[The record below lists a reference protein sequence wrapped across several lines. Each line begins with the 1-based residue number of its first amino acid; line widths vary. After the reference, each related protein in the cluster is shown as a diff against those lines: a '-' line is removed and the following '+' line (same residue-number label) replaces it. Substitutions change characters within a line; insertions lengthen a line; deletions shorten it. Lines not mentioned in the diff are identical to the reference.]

1 MENKMSQLTLYV
13 DAQYTSPW
21 AMAVFV
27 MLKEK
32 QLPFTLQTVDLNT
45 GAQHTAEFAG
55 RSLTQRIPTL
65 THGDFSLSESTAIC
79 EYLEEQFPNTKRM
92 LPADIH
98 ARARARQVQGFV
110 RTDMA
115 ALRSERST
123 ETIFFAPATTPLSKD
138 AQAAADK
145 LISFTEALLPN
156 NADNLFGAWSIA
168 DTDLAVMLMRI
179 INSGGKVPARIEA
192 YAKKQWAHPAVK
204 EWCAFPRTR

>member
-1 MENKMSQLTLYV
+1 MSHLTLYV

-21 AMAVFV
+21 AMAVYV

-32 QLPFTLQTVDLNT
+32 QLPFELKTVDLNA
-45 GAQHTAEFAG
+45 GAQHAPTFVQ
-55 RSLTQRIPTL
+55 RSLTQRIPVL

-98 ARARARQVQGFV
+98 ARARARQIQGFV

-145 LISFTEALLPN
+145 LISFTEALLPQG
-156 NADNLFGAWSIA
+156 ADHLFGAWCIA
-168 DTDLAVMLMRI
+168 DTDLSVMLMRL
-179 INSGGKVPARIEA
+179 INSGGNVPARIA
-192 YAKKQWAHPAVK
+192 TYAKKQWAHPAVK
-204 EWCAFPRTR
+204 EWCAFPRAR

>member
-1 MENKMSQLTLYV
+1 MSILTLYV

-21 AMAVFV
+21 AMAVYV

-32 QLPFTLQTVDLNT
+32 QLPFELKTVDLNA
-45 GAQHTAEFAG
+45 GAQHAPDFVQ
-55 RSLTQRIPTL
+55 RSLTQRIPML
-65 THGDFSLSESTAIC
+65 THEDFSLSESTAIC

-98 ARARARQVQGFV
+98 ARARARQIQGFV

-145 LISFTEALLPN
+145 LIAFTEALLPQG
-156 NADNLFGAWSIA
+156 ADNLFGAWCIA
-168 DTDLAVMLMRI
+168 DTDLTVMLMRI
-179 INSGGKVPARIEA
+179 INSGGTVPMRIEA

-204 EWCAFPRTR
+204 EWCAFPRAR

>member
-1 MENKMSQLTLYV
+1 MNDLTLYV
-13 DAQYTSPW
+13 DAQYASPW
-21 AMAVFV
+21 AMAIYVI
-27 MLKEK
+27 LNEK
-32 QLPFTLQTVDLNT
+32 QLPFTLKTVDLT
-45 GAQHTAEFAG
+45 AGANHEADFVR
-55 RSLTQRIPTL
+55 RSLTHRVPTL

-98 ARARARQVQGFV
+98 ARARARQIQGFV

-123 ETIFFAPATTPLSKD
+123 ETIFFAPATTPLSAD

-145 LISFTEALLPN
+145 LVAFTEALLPQG
-156 NADNLFGAWSIA
+156 ADNLFGAWSIA
-168 DTDLAVMLMRI
+168 DTDLTVMLMRI

-204 EWCAFPRTR
+204 EWCAMPRSR

>member
-1 MENKMSQLTLYV
+1 MSNLTLYV

-21 AMAVFV
+21 AMAVYV

-32 QLPFTLQTVDLNT
+32 QLPFELKTVDLNA
-45 GAQHTAEFAG
+45 GAQHAPDFVQ

-65 THGDFSLSESTAIC
+65 TDGDFSLSESTAIC

-98 ARARARQVQGFV
+98 ARARARQIQGFV

-123 ETIFFAPATTPLSKD
+123 ETIFFAPATTPLSKN

-145 LISFTEALLPN
+145 LIAFTEALLPQG
-156 NADNLFGAWSIA
+156 ADHLFGAWCIA
-168 DTDLAVMLMRI
+168 DTDLTVMLMRI
-179 INSGGKVPARIEA
+179 INSGGTVPARIEA

-204 EWCAFPRTR
+204 EWCAFPRTQ

>member
-1 MENKMSQLTLYV
+1 MSNLTLYV

-32 QLPFTLQTVDLNT
+32 QLPFELKTVDLNA
-45 GAQHTAEFAG
+45 GAQHAPAFVKQ
-55 RSLTQRIPTL
+55 SLTHRIPTL
-65 THGDFSLSESTAIC
+65 VHGDFSLSESTAIC
-79 EYLEEQFPNTKRM
+79 EYLEEAFPNTKRV

-98 ARARARQVQGFV
+98 ARARTRQVQGFV

-138 AQAAADK
+138 AQAAAEK
-145 LISFTEALLPN
+145 LIAFAEALLPN
-156 NADNLFGAWSIA
+156 GADHLFGAWSIA
-168 DTDLAVMLMRI
+168 DTDLAVMLLRI
-179 INSGGKVPARIEA
+179 SNSGGFLPQRIDA
-192 YAKKQWAHPAVK
+192 YVKKQWAHPAVQ
-204 EWCAFPRTR
+204 EWCAFERRR

>member
-1 MENKMSQLTLYV
+1 MSHLTLYV

-32 QLPFTLQTVDLNT
+32 QLPFGLKTVDLNA
-45 GAQHTAEFAG
+45 GAQHAPDFVQ
-55 RSLTQRIPTL
+55 RSLTQRIPML

-92 LPADIH
+92 LPTDIH
-98 ARARARQVQGFV
+98 ARARARQIQGFV

-123 ETIFFAPATTPLSKD
+123 ETIFFAPATTPLSQD

-145 LISFTEALLPN
+145 LIAFTEALLPQG
-156 NADNLFGAWSIA
+156 ADNLFGAWCIA
-168 DTDLAVMLMRI
+168 DTDLTVMLMRI
-179 INSGGKVPARIEA
+179 INSGGTVPMRIES

-204 EWCAFPRTR
+204 EWCALPRAR